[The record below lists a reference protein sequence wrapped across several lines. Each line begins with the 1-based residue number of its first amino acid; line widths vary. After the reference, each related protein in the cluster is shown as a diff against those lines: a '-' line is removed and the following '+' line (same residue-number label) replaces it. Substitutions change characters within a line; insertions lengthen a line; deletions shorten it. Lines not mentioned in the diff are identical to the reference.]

1 MASPRSQSPKVY
13 VAPTSLPA
21 LPPPVGTSGLVG
33 WLRQNLFY
41 NITNSLMTIVIVLL
55 LWLLVSSS
63 SGWFVFDA
71 VVQANSKQECLQI
84 DSGACLAVIG
94 KRIEQFMF
102 GFYPEAERWRPLICF
117 FLLFVAIG
125 PLLLPS
131 FPARSQM
138 LWFSAFYPVLA
149 GVLLLGGVIGLP
161 PVKTALFGGFMLTL
175 IVGVTGIVA
184 SLPLGILLAL
194 GRQSRLLAVRTLS
207 IMFIELMRG
216 VPLITLL
223 FVASTMLNYFLPPG
237 THFDLL
243 LRVLI
248 MVTFFS
254 AAYIAEVIRGG
265 LQAIPAGQ
273 YEAAKAIG
281 LDYWQTTRLI
291 TLPQA
296 LKISIPGIVNTFIGL
311 YKDTTLVI
319 VIGLLDPLGIG
330 RAALA
335 DANWNGL
342 SNEIY
347 LFVALFFFVSCFAMS
362 RYSLWLE
369 KRLATEHR

>member
-1 MASPRSQSPKVY
+1 MAPQRSQSARGY
-13 VAPTSLPA
+13 VAKVSLPA
-21 LPPPVGTSGLVG
+21 LPPPIGTSGLIG

-41 NITNSLMTIVIVLL
+41 NLPNSLMTIFTVVL
-55 LWLLVSSS
+55 LWLLVSSA
-63 SGWFVFDA
+63 SGWFVIDA
-71 VVQANSKQECLQI
+71 VMQAGSKQECLKI
-84 DSGACLAVIG
+84 DSGACWAVIG

-102 GFYPEAERWRPLICF
+102 GFYPEAERWRPLVCF
-117 FLLFVAIG
+117 LLLFVAIG

-131 FPARSQM
+131 FPARRQM
-138 LWFSAFYPVLA
+138 LWFSAIYPVLT
-149 GVLLLGGVIGLP
+149 GVLLLGGAFGLP

-175 IVGVTGIVA
+175 IVGVTGIAA

-194 GRQSRLLAVRTLS
+194 GRQSKLLAVRTLS
-207 IMFIELMRG
+207 VMFIEFMRG

-273 YEAAKAIG
+273 YEAAQAIG
-281 LDYWQTTRLI
+281 LNYWQTTRLV